1 MPTKLGT
8 KINKLRTER
17 SLSLEGLATAAGLSK
32 SYLWEVEN
40 REVNPTAEKLKGI
53 ATALEVEVA
62 FLLDDQLN
70 AEPED
75 QRDRRFFRK
84 FSQLDPERKE
94 QMERIL
100 ETFRTPPR
108 K

>member
-1 MPTKLGT
+1 MPTKLGI

-17 SLSLEGLATAAGLSK
+17 GLSLEGLATAADVSK

-40 REVNPTAEKLKGI
+40 REVSPTAEKVKAI
-53 ATALEVEVA
+53 AKALQVEIA
-62 FLLDDQLN
+62 FLFDDQLQ
-70 AEPED
+70 AEPQD

-84 FSQLDPERKE
+84 YTQLDPEGKE

-100 ETFRTPPR
+100 DTFRTPPR